1 MCTASW
7 VHEDGGFQLLFNRDE
22 KRTRLRAGAPR
33 VGARDGV
40 LTIAPV
46 DGDHGG
52 AWISVN
58 ERGLALCLLNGAY
71 GAGGARSRGLLL
83 SDLAGARTADEAME
97 KLAVTELPRYAAF
110 TMVAL
115 QPGRNV
121 AIAEWDGAVAK
132 VIDNGD
138 GHAPIT
144 SSSFDAAGVR
154 SKRRDEFARIA
165 GGGCADAVRLFEFH
179 KSHARGADAYSP
191 CMHRADAETVS
202 FSWIKVS
209 PRQVS
214 FFYTPTAPCRWA
226 PGQTIV
232 IPRTS

>member
-22 KRTRLRAGAPR
+22 KRTRLPAEAPR
-33 VGARDGV
+33 LGLQDGV
-40 LTIAPV
+40 RTILPA

-58 ERGLALCLLNGAY
+58 ERGIALCLLNGAY
-71 GAGGARSRGLLL
+71 GVGGLRSRGLLL

-97 KLAVTELPRYAAF
+97 RLESAGLSRYAAF
-110 TMVAL
+110 TMAAL
-115 QPGRNV
+115 QPGRK
-121 AIAEWDGAVAK
+121 AAMAEWDGVAVK
-132 VIDNGD
+132 IIEDGD
-138 GHAPIT
+138 AQAPLT

-154 SKRRDEFARIA
+154 VKRRAEFERIT
-165 GGGCADAVRLFEFH
+165 GGQCDDAARLFQFH
-179 KSHARGADAYSP
+179 ESHGRGADAFSP

-202 FSWIKVS
+202 FSWVKVT
-209 PRQVS
+209 PGEVS
-214 FFYTPTAPCRWA
+214 FFYTPAAPCRWV

-232 IPRTS
+232 IPRAS